1 MWVRRQAY
9 VSVSE
14 RGGPGEWG
22 KNVVPK
28 DIHSHSIFLKTMLAI
43 ENASAQI
50 GLLLLGPGHFS
61 KKFPLFTI
69 VNHAV

>member
-9 VSVSE
+9 VGVSE

-22 KNVVPK
+22 KNLVPK
-28 DIHSHSIFLKTMLAI
+28 DIHSHSIFLKAMLAK

-50 GLLLLGPGHFS
+50 GLPQGAELLGPGQPEGTS
-61 KKFPLFTI
+61 PL
-69 VNHAV
+69 